1 MGDRERQR
9 AGGMQ
14 CGQGSPERVCPYTTG
29 RGTSWRKRVLKA
41 SLLCLLI
48 FVFALA
54 YAVATGR
61 PIPEIAG
68 QILGILLHALLGG

>member
-1 MGDRERQR
+1 
-9 AGGMQ
+9 MQ
-14 CGQGSPERVCPYTTG
+14 CGQGSPESIRPHTAG
-29 RGTSWRKRVLKA
+29 RGTAWRKRVLKA

-48 FVFALA
+48 FVLALA

>member
-1 MGDRERQR
+1 MGNREGQG
-9 AGGMQ
+9 AGGVQ
-14 CGQGSPERVCPYTTG
+14 CGQGSPERVCPHTAG
-29 RGTSWRKRVLKA
+29 RGAAWRKRVLKA

-48 FVFALA
+48 FVLALA

-61 PIPEIAG
+61 PVPEIAG